1 MINIA
6 KRIKELREQFKLT
19 QEYLANVLGA
29 SNRAISRWENGI
41 TYPDITLLP
50 IIATQFNVTV
60 DYLLDV
66 DKEKMKKKLM
76 TY

>member
-1 MINIA
+1 MMNIA

-19 QEYLANVLGA
+19 QEDLANVLGV

-41 TYPDITLLP
+41 TYADITLLP

-66 DKEKMKKKLM
+66 DKEN
-76 TY
+76 